1 MRTKIL
7 AFAVASAALLGT
19 SGLAL
24 AQQGLSNVPA
34 NADVGDQQ
42 PYADAGRSTT
52 TGYSDRSDR
61 EVPRAWQSNRSRDS
75 EPVLPRH

>member
-24 AQQGLSNVPA
+24 AQQGLNNVPA
-34 NADVGDQQ
+34 SDETTSQ
-42 PYADAGRSTT
+42 PYADVGRADT
-52 TGYSDRSDR
+52 TGYSNRSDR
-61 EVPRAWQSNRSRDS
+61 EVPPTWRSNRSRGS
-75 EPVLPRH
+75 EPLLPRH

>member
-1 MRTKIL
+1 MKTKLL

-24 AQQGLSNVPA
+24 AQQGLSNIPA

-42 PYADAGRSTT
+42 PYADQGRAT

-61 EVPRAWQSNRSRDS
+61 EVPRAWQTSRPRDTD
-75 EPVLPRH
+75 PLLPRH